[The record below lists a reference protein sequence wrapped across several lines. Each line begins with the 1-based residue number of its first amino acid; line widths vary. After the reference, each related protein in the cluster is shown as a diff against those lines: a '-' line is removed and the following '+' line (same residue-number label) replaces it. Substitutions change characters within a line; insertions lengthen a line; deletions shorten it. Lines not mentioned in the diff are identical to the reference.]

1 MAAGGVPPVRPL
13 TQPAHARV
21 WRIGLELLLV
31 VLAITVTTMVLRAYA
46 KPWTYK
52 AQLTEAL
59 FGLSTARTAI
69 VEDYAHTGA
78 WSSAQGVD
86 REQRDK
92 RISISETTHIDR
104 VGDILIASGKS
115 GGRAFTLPVRP
126 AVPAHGENWT
136 MVFFCGTAQPPA
148 GWDAATAADA
158 TSLRVVGLP
167 HVCRPGALR

>member
-21 WRIGLELLLV
+21 WRLGLELLLV
-31 VLAITVTTMVLRAYA
+31 VLAITLTAMLLRAYA
-46 KPWTYK
+46 RPWTYK

-59 FGLSTARTAI
+59 FGLSTARTAV

-86 REQRDK
+86 PEQRDK

-104 VGDILIASGKS
+104 VGDILIASGKI

-126 AVPAHGENWT
+126 AVPAHSENWT
-136 MVFFCGTAQPPA
+136 MMFFCGTAQPPA
-148 GWDAATAADA
+148 GWQAAPLTDTSYPAA
-158 TSLRVVGLP
+158 SGLP
-167 HVCRPGALR
+167 HVCRSGAPR